1 MKKLPDNL
9 NENIDVMAE
18 RPEGKLDVADRAIP
32 GQSLTD
38 YPQKQSWEQPA
49 QLDTAEEALQ
59 FATAKLQEPD
69 QMRKTLH
76 LMKRGVAL
84 ESMVKTLT
92 FVMYKEGLIT
102 VDLQMMIQPYL
113 FMFLMGIGREFG
125 VTPVLFDNSKPEE
138 MPIFD
143 DLVKDMNP
151 EKAEEN
157 IKDTTRLEEEVEPRK
172 LPEEVQAF
180 MQMQGEEI
188 E

>member
-1 MKKLPDNL
+1 MAEIPENL
-9 NENIDVMAE
+9 DENMNIDTE